1 MPTLPTAP
9 APGGVAS
16 ASGASG
22 GWGAAQYGILVLLL
36 AFSAPALLRARR
48 AASALW
54 RPVPFLC
61 LIEQPG

>member
-1 MPTLPTAP
+1 MPTLPSAP

-16 ASGASG
+16 ASAASG
-22 GWGAAQYGILVLLL
+22 GSGHAQYGILVLLL
-36 AFSAPALLRARR
+36 VMAAPTLLRASR